1 MATPKFVLVSAVNIA
16 TTVVKDRYLARI
28 FGNSSPGNIPLTT
41 YGLWCTRDALTILAA
56 FVVPQKL
63 ANLAVSA
70 GYNRKRSEVIAQFLS
85 PIMLQTISTP
95 IHILGF
101 DYYNKP
107 NNSFEKRVQ
116 MLKREYF
123 KSTAARMLRMTPAYG
138 IGGVINLKLMQAFRK
153 SNGMKE

>member
-1 MATPKFVLVSAVNIA
+1 MVNIT
-16 TTVVKDRYLARI
+16 TTVIKDRYLAKV
-28 FGNSSPGNIPLTT
+28 FGSSASGGAIPWST

-56 FVVPQKL
+56 FVVPQKM
-63 ANLAVSA
+63 ADYAVTV

-85 PIMLQTISTP
+85 PIMLQMFSTP

-107 NNSFEKRVQ
+107 NNEFSNRMK

-138 IGGVINLKLMQAFRK
+138 IGGVINLKLM
-153 SNGMKE
+153 